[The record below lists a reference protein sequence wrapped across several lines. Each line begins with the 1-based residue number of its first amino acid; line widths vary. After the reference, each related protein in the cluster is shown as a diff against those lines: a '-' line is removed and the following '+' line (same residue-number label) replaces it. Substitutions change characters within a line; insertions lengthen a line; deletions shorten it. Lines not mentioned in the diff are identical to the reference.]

1 MIAGLL
7 TPRFY
12 LCDNYSER
20 IIILQI
26 GTIKSEHSNFKGFL
40 NSKAL
45 LRTAEFASDN
55 GALFAA
61 GTSLVLS
68 TFVRPIAILATPK
81 ASQENKEYACAKS
94 IASSLVG
101 FGVMALISNPIVKA
115 VKNLEKDPAKYMDEK
130 AINVFKGAEK
140 TLSASDKFKFSA
152 QMFKLGSSFVS
163 ILPKA
168 LITCALIPPV
178 MSLFFNKKVSDNKSQ
193 KNIPDNSISFGGN
206 AQKLSEL
213 FGKVLNSPKTQNFAE
228 KYHKTNFPQHMFSA
242 SDILATALFAKFTA
256 LNKNIKEER
265 KKTLIWNASIMT
277 AFTVAG
283 GYAVNALLKRPTEI
297 FIEKFRKANA
307 GSPKLDK
314 YVEGIKIAKPA
325 LILGGMYYLLAPVLA
340 TMLAEFF
347 SNDKRGEKC

>member
-1 MIAGLL
+1 M
-7 TPRFY
+7 
-12 LCDNYSER
+12 
-20 IIILQI
+20 QI
-26 GTIKSEHSNFKGFL
+26 GKVNSENTNFKGFL

-45 LRTAEFASDN
+45 LKTAEFASDN

-81 ASQENKEYACAKS
+81 ATQENKEYACAKS

-101 FGVMALISNPIVKA
+101 FGIMALISNPIVKA
-115 VKNLEKDPAKYMDEK
+115 VKNLENNPAKYMT
-130 AINVFKGAEK
+130 EK
-140 TLSASDKFKFSA
+140 TINTLRGSEKSLAASEKFKFSA
-152 QMFKLGSSFVS
+152 QMFKLGSSIVS

-178 MSLFFNKKVSDNKSQ
+178 MSLFFNKKPPQKQTQKDNV
-193 KNIPDNSISFGGN
+193 SFGG
-206 AQKLSEL
+206 ATQKLSGL
-213 FGKVLNSPKTQNFAE
+213 FGGILNSPKAQTFAE
-228 KYHKTNFPQHMFSA
+228 KYHNTNFPQHMFSA

-256 LNKNIKEER
+256 SSRNIKEER
-265 KKTLIWNASIMT
+265 KKALIWNASLMT

-283 GYAVNALLKRPTEI
+283 GYVVNALLKRPTEI
-297 FIEKFRKANA
+297 FIEKFKKANA

-325 LILGGMYYLLAPVLA
+325 LILGGMYYMLAPVAA
-340 TMLAEFF
+340 TMLAEVFTKD
-347 SNDKRGEKC
+347 NRGGK